1 MAEVITF
8 QNFRPPARYDSIPW
22 TFVRIE
28 ESSDGETRGL
38 VADAVPLH
46 PCNADPRRPPL
57 RSFTTEKGTA
67 LGYWYRVIFADATGD
82 LAQPTTPIRNLAGSG
97 VAPHTYAAISELQ
110 RVLGK

>member
-8 QNFRPPARYDSIPW
+8 QNFRPPARYDMTPW

-28 ESSDGETRGL
+28 ESADGETGWL
-38 VADAVPLH
+38 LIDSVTLAPYDV
-46 PCNADPRRPPL
+46 DPSQPQL

-67 LGYWYRVIFADATGD
+67 LGYWYRIIFADATGD

-97 VAPHTYAAISELQ
+97 VAPH
-110 RVLGK
+110 